1 MYTCVFY
8 LKAIQTEGTFPV
20 EKISYIET
28 SDSCNTLDQTDQVNY
43 TQTVH
48 VYVKMIFLYLIYIFL
63 KFVE

>member
-8 LKAIQTEGTFPV
+8 LKAIQTGGTFPV